1 MNGSQLTATIL
12 WEQMVNVFLQKNLG
26 PTVAA
31 AGQSVVA
38 GNVSAICS
46 WKIAK

>member
-1 MNGSQLTATIL
+1 MFFEEEFRS
-12 WEQMVNVFLQKNLG
+12 
-26 PTVAA
+26 TVAA

-38 GNVSAICS
+38 GNISAICS